1 MIFLWSS
8 APSECNKS
16 RKSNYETRFDVAR
29 DRWSVFFWV
38 NSGRTLNNRN
48 FASHGA
54 AKSTFYCF
62 LNLVHFRPVFEICF
76 FVEKID
82 PLPDFSE
89 SVSSMMTGKVS
100 SFSEISSLSWIDFGS
115 EEWFEISETSARVS
129 RRFLSN
135 SFSAFSSAIEEAFLM
150 ILLNTWFTIG
160 RRAASCPILGTPCPK
175 WQKLG
180 TKPPGFSLNSK
191 FSNRAQNWREASN
204 NFFWT

>member
-76 FVEKID
+76 FLLKK
-82 PLPDFSE
+82 L
-89 SVSSMMTGKVS
+89 THYL
-100 SFSEISSLSWIDFGS
+100 ISQKAFRRWWL
-115 EEWFEISETSARVS
+115 ERL
-129 RRFLSN
+129 RRFLK
-135 SFSAFSSAIEEAFLM
+135 FRRFLRW
-150 ILLNTWFTIG
+150 ILNRKNDLKFQKRQREFRGDSCRTHFRRFRRRSTKLFWWFY
-160 RRAASCPILGTPCPK
+160 
-175 WQKLG
+175 
-180 TKPPGFSLNSK
+180 
-191 FSNRAQNWREASN
+191 
-204 NFFWT
+204 